1 MASITPYQTKAGKR
15 WRVRYRKPD
24 RSQTDKR
31 GFRTKRDAEVFAAT
45 VEVSK
50 HTGTYIDPT
59 AGRVT
64 IDGVDLRTSILPAGW
79 RERLVRVSNT
89 NTTAPGG
96 EPQFT
101 GWCLNKE
108 DLCVA
113 KLCALR
119 EKDRNFV
126 AALVDAGLVDPDIVL
141 DRLDTVEPAHTRA
154 ASSGRR
160 WLIALRSRPDTP
172 PRRP

>member
-1 MASITPYQTKAGKR
+1 MSLDVDILPLAGDNEQTAYLSDLIEGVAGEFS
-15 WRVRYRKPD
+15 PFED
-24 RSQTDKR
+24 LH
-31 GFRTKRDAEVFAAT
+31 GF
-45 VEVSK
+45 S
-50 HTGTYIDPT
+50 
-59 AGRVT
+59 
-64 IDGVDLRTSILPAGW
+64 IDGVDLRTSILTAGW

-126 AALVDAGLVDPDIVL
+126 AALVEAGLVDPDIVL